1 MIKERKYPIGIQSF
15 ADIRQEGYVYIDKT
29 AYVYQMTHA
38 AKYNFL
44 SRPRRFG
51 KSLLVSTLQAYF
63 EGRKELFHGL
73 AIEQMEQ
80 EWTPYPVLH
89 IDFSTS
95 KFYSIEELTGYID
108 DMLEGYERV
117 YGASKE
123 GQPFS
128 IRFKNI
134 ISRAYE
140 QTGRKVVVLIDEY
153 DSPLFDSM
161 EDDKLQRQIRSIVKG
176 LLSPL
181 KAQGSLIQFL
191 FITGITKFSQMSVF
205 SELNNLRNISLL
217 NEYAGICGITEQEL
231 SEVFREDIAQL
242 AESQQQTYHEAMT
255 KLKQRYDGY
264 HFTAESPDIY
274 NPFSLLNVFADRQY
288 GSYWFSTGTPT
299 FLISLLQK
307 RKLGLGDLEQIETT
321 EDRFDQSVEQVSDPV
336 PVLYQSGYLTLKNY
350 NKENGLYT
358 LGLPNAEVRTGF
370 ATSLYSY
377 YAAEYPEGKDWLY
390 GAYLKLKA
398 NDDITEFMEALK
410 TFYAGIPFDLN
421 NQNEMHYHALFYTL
435 LVAYGADVQAQ
446 VRSAKGMADIVLKT
460 PRTIYVFEL
469 KYNHSATEALS
480 QIKDRGYAD
489 VYLKDSRRVV
499 CVGVSFSSKM
509 RNISEYKII
518 VVK

>member
-63 EGRKELFHGL
+63 EGQKELFHGL

-153 DSPLFDSM
+153 DYPLFDSM
-161 EDDKLQRQIRSIVKG
+161 EDDKLQRQIQNTFQGHIHSFLIHLDVPF
-176 LLSPL
+176 LLL
-181 KAQGSLIQFL
+181 KA
-191 FITGITKFSQMSVF
+191 
-205 SELNNLRNISLL
+205 
-217 NEYAGICGITEQEL
+217 
-231 SEVFREDIAQL
+231 
-242 AESQQQTYHEAMT
+242 
-255 KLKQRYDGY
+255 
-264 HFTAESPDIY
+264 
-274 NPFSLLNVFADRQY
+274 
-288 GSYWFSTGTPT
+288 
-299 FLISLLQK
+299 
-307 RKLGLGDLEQIETT
+307 
-321 EDRFDQSVEQVSDPV
+321 
-336 PVLYQSGYLTLKNY
+336 
-350 NKENGLYT
+350 
-358 LGLPNAEVRTGF
+358 LP
-370 ATSLYSY
+370 
-377 YAAEYPEGKDWLY
+377 
-390 GAYLKLKA
+390 
-398 NDDITEFMEALK
+398 
-410 TFYAGIPFDLN
+410 
-421 NQNEMHYHALFYTL
+421 
-435 LVAYGADVQAQ
+435 
-446 VRSAKGMADIVLKT
+446 
-460 PRTIYVFEL
+460 
-469 KYNHSATEALS
+469 
-480 QIKDRGYAD
+480 
-489 VYLKDSRRVV
+489 DSRICRRHPLQDWGL
-499 CVGVSFSSKM
+499 CPFRIFLRPRFCGAARCCSF
-509 RNISEYKII
+509 
-518 VVK
+518 